1 MREGEREEEKEE
13 RESSKDIYFLIFLVV
28 PRITDAFNTARDR
41 VHYLDMLSPHLEAL
55 EAPSSSPHTLT
66 SSILPALTT
75 TVKRNEGQSRVYA
88 RSGYLGILFTKVYK
102 PYICLCI

>member
-1 MREGEREEEKEE
+1 MREGEREKEKEE
-13 RESSKDIYFLIFLVV
+13 RESSKDIYFLICLIV

-41 VHYLDMLSPHLEAL
+41 VHYLDMFSPHLEAL

-88 RSGYLGILFTKVYK
+88 RSGYLGILFTKVY
-102 PYICLCI
+102 ICLCI